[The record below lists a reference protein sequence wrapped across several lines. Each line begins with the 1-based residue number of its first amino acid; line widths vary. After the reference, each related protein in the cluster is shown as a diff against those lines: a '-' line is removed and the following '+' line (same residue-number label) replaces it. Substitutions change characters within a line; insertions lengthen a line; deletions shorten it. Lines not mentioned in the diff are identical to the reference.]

1 MNLLRV
7 GTETVRAVARSGV
20 QLTSVGWRF
29 TGVRNALAFIGSVA
43 VVLGTT
49 VAVGSTGA
57 EAASPAD
64 LGVTSTTIRVGFP
77 VIDFAA
83 LAAVGVH
90 LNDGNFQDAISAL
103 TAYMNKHGGIDDR
116 KIVPYV
122 TLDNPAN
129 TTSGTTNCSQLTE
142 DDHVFVVILPV
153 YPDCY
158 QVTHDTPVIDGTLP
172 GTLPANAA
180 PDFSLTPPDTAYDP
194 IELAALSKK
203 GVFKGKKV
211 GVYYGTGIDAPEARA
226 VEADLKKLHVD
237 VDQVAGAFA
246 PATDTVAV
254 DQQTETIALKFK
266 NDGVNEVISVGGSG
280 PTDWARGLNDI
291 ESTYK
296 PPWIATSV
304 TALGSEVA
312 AAKGNEYLDNSMTAS
327 PLPTAYEEW
336 HDPAIQKCYATVH
349 KAFPSDPIAPP
360 ANPNGADAAANGSND
375 TYAAV
380 ESTCQN
386 LAILSEIA
394 DRAGKNLTV
403 ASFTKA
409 GYGLRNVTFPGSGG
423 PVSFGPN
430 QPYAIGKTNILVY
443 STKLGTLVDAPA
455 RQH

>member
-1 MNLLRV
+1 MGATL
-7 GTETVRAVARSGV
+7 GVASG
-20 QLTSVGWRF
+20 
-29 TGVRNALAFIGSVA
+29 
-43 VVLGTT
+43 
-49 VAVGSTGA
+49 GA
-57 EAASPAD
+57 GAATSPAD

-83 LAAVGVH
+83 LAAVGVN

-103 TAYMNKHGGIDDR
+103 TASMNKHGGIDGR

-122 TLDNPAN
+122 TLDNPAS
-129 TTSGTTNCSQLTE
+129 TTSEMTNCSELTE

-172 GTLPANAA
+172 GTLPASAA

-194 IELAALSKK
+194 IELAALSKR
-203 GVFKGKKV
+203 GVFKDKKV
-211 GVYYGTGIDAPEARA
+211 GVYYGTGIDAPEAHA

-254 DQQTETIALKFK
+254 DQQTQTIALKFK

-280 PTDWARGLNDI
+280 PTDWARGLNDL

-312 AAKGNEYLDNSMTAS
+312 AAKGNAYLDNAMTAS

-349 KAFPSDPIAPP
+349 KAFPSDQIAPP
-360 ANPNGADAAANGSND
+360 ANPNSADAAANGSNE

-430 QPYAIGKTNILVY
+430 QPYAIGKTNILAY
-443 STKLGTLVDAPA
+443 NTKLGTLVEVPA
-455 RQH
+455 GPH

>member
-1 MNLLRV
+1 MATAGV
-7 GTETVRAVARSGV
+7 AARSRMHMTR
-20 QLTSVGWRF
+20 LEWRSA
-29 TGVRNALAFIGSVA
+29 GVRNAFAFIGSLA
-43 VVLGTT
+43 VVLGAIL
-49 VAVGSTGA
+49 AVDAAGA
-57 EAASPAD
+57 GAASPAD
-64 LGVTSTTIRVGFP
+64 QGVTSTSIRVGFP

-83 LAAVGVH
+83 LAAVGVN
-90 LNDGNFQDAISAL
+90 LNDGNFQDAITAL
-103 TAYMNKHGGIDDR
+103 TASMNKHGGIDGR
-116 KIVPYV
+116 KIVPFL

-129 TTSGTTNCSQLTE
+129 TTSGMTNCSQLTE
-142 DDHVFVVILPV
+142 DDHVFVVVLPV

-172 GTLPANAA
+172 GTLPASAA

-194 IELAALSKK
+194 IELAALSKR
-203 GVFKGKKV
+203 GVFKDKKV
-211 GVYYGTGIDAPEARA
+211 GVYYGTGIDAPEAHA
-226 VEADLKKLHVD
+226 VESDLKKLHVD

-254 DQQTETIALKFK
+254 DQQTQTIALKFK

-312 AAKGNEYLDNSMTAS
+312 AAKGNGYLDNAMTAS
-327 PLPTAYEEW
+327 PLPNAYEEW

-349 KAFPSDPIAPP
+349 KAFPSDQIAPP

-409 GYGLRNVTFPGSGG
+409 GYGLKNVTFPGSGG

-443 STKLGTLVDAPA
+443 DTKSGTLVDAPA
-455 RQH
+455 GKT

>member
-1 MNLLRV
+1 MQLSKL
-7 GTETVRAVARSGV
+7 EWRS
-20 QLTSVGWRF
+20 
-29 TGVRNALAFIGSVA
+29 TGARNALAFIGSFA
-43 VVLGTT
+43 VFL
-49 VAVGSTGA
+49 GSTLVVDSAGA
-57 EAASPAD
+57 GAASPAD
-64 LGVTSTTIRVGFP
+64 QGVTSTTIRVGFP

-103 TAYMNKHGGIDDR
+103 TTYMNKHGGIDGR

-129 TTSGTTNCSQLTE
+129 TTSGTANCSELTE

-158 QVTHDTPVIDGTLP
+158 QVTHDSPVIDGTLP
-172 GTLPANAA
+172 GTLPASAA

-194 IELAALSKK
+194 IELAAFSKR
-203 GVFKGKKV
+203 GVFKDKKV

-226 VEADLKKLHVD
+226 VQADLTKLHVD

-254 DQQTETIALKFK
+254 DQQTQTIALKFK

-280 PTDWARGLNDI
+280 PTDWARGLDDI
-291 ESTYK
+291 QSTYR

-312 AAKGNEYLDNSMTAS
+312 AAAGNSYLDNSMTAS
-327 PLPTAYEEW
+327 PLPNPYEEW

-380 ESTCQN
+380 ESACQN
-386 LAILSEIA
+386 LGILSEIA

-403 ASFTKA
+403 ASFTRA
-409 GYGLRNVTFPGSGG
+409 GYGLKNVTFPGSGG

-443 STKLGTLVDAPA
+443 NTKSRTLVDAPA
-455 RQH
+455 GQH

>member
-1 MNLLRV
+1 MTRL
-7 GTETVRAVARSGV
+7 
-20 QLTSVGWRF
+20 GWRSP
-29 TGVRNALAFIGSVA
+29 GVRSALAFIGSLA
-43 VVLGTT
+43 VVLGATL
-49 VAVGSTGA
+49 AVDSAGA
-57 EAASPAD
+57 GAASPAD
-64 LGVTSTTIRVGFP
+64 QGVTSTTIRVGFP

-83 LAAVGVH
+83 LAAVGVN

-103 TAYMNKHGGIDDR
+103 TAYMNKHGGIDGR
-116 KIVPYV
+116 KIVPFV
-122 TLDNPAN
+122 TLDNPAV
-129 TTSGTTNCSQLTE
+129 TASGIANCSQLTE
-142 DDHVFVVILPV
+142 DDHVFVVVLPV

-172 GTLPANAA
+172 GTLPASAA

-194 IELAALSKK
+194 IELAAFSKR
-203 GVFKGKKV
+203 GVFKDKKV
-211 GVYYGTGIDAPEARA
+211 GVYYGTGIDVPEAHA
-226 VEADLKKLHVD
+226 VEVDLKKLHVD
-237 VDQVAGAFA
+237 VDQVAGASA

-254 DQQTETIALKFK
+254 DQQTQTIALKFK
-266 NDGVNEVISVGGSG
+266 DDGVNEVISVGGSG
-280 PTDWARGLNDI
+280 PTDWARGLNDTQ
-291 ESTYK
+291 STYR

-312 AAKGNEYLDNSMTAS
+312 GAKGGNAYLDNAMTAS
-327 PLPTAYEEW
+327 PLPSPYEGW

-349 KAFPSDPIAPP
+349 EAFPSDQIAPP

-386 LAILSEIA
+386 LAILARIA

-409 GYGLRNVTFPGSGG
+409 GYGLRNVVFPGSGG

-443 STKLGTLVDAPA
+443 NTKSGTLVEAPA
-455 RQH
+455 GQQ